1 MSKITIER
9 PFDWCNQSF
18 TNIYIDDENIG
29 GIDAGKNIEFEV
41 EPGKHKVAVTR
52 GKSLFNK
59 AITVDVDKGEEKTV
73 RVVSHKYTKITWP
86 ILFIVLFAIY
96 VASGI
101 SFEFS
106 TSFVV
111 LLLVYTVIIYI
122 FKFINAK
129 LFYYKMEGVKG
140 EKSDEQEVKGKR
152 LTGND

>member
-18 TNIYIDDENIG
+18 TNIYIDDEHIG

-52 GKSLFNK
+52 GKWLFNK
-59 AITVDVDKGEEKTV
+59 AIAVDVDKGEEKTV

-86 ILFIVLFAIY
+86 ILFVVLFGIY

-106 TSFVV
+106 TSFVL

-129 LFYYKMEGVKG
+129 LFYYKMEEVMGEKG
-140 EKSDEQEVKGKR
+140 EE
-152 LTGND
+152 

>member
-18 TNIYIDDENIG
+18 TNIYIDDEHIG

-41 EPGKHKVAVTR
+41 EPGEHKVAVTR
-52 GKSLFNK
+52 GKWLFNK
-59 AITVDVDKGEEKTV
+59 AIAVDIDKGEEKTV

-86 ILFIVLFAIY
+86 ILFVVLFGIY

-106 TSFVV
+106 TSFVL

-129 LFYYKMEGVKG
+129 LFYYKMEEVKG
-140 EKSDEQEVKGKR
+140 EK
-152 LTGND
+152 

>member
-18 TNIYIDDENIG
+18 TNIYIDDEHIG

-41 EPGKHKVAVTR
+41 EPGEHKVAVTR
-52 GKSLFNK
+52 GKSLINK
-59 AITVDVDKGEEKTV
+59 PLVVDVGTGEEKVV
-73 RVVSHKYTKITWP
+73 RVVSQKYTKITLP

-106 TSFVV
+106 TSFVL

-129 LFYYKMEGVKG
+129 WFYYRME
-140 EKSDEQEVKGKR
+140 EVKGK
-152 LTGND
+152 G